1 MKISIIGAGMVGA
14 TTAFLLATKNFADIV
29 LVDIVESVK
38 GKAMDIN
45 HAMPLFE
52 SASSVRGTTD
62 ISLIKDSDI
71 VVVTAGFPRMPGMDR
86 ADLLNK
92 NAGIIRGI
100 STSIKSLAPNSTII
114 VVTNPLDVMAYLVM
128 KITGFGKSRVMG
140 MAGMLDTARFKSFIA
155 EELDCSPKDID
166 AVVLGSHGNHMVP
179 LIEKTTVKG
188 KPITEFLSDS
198 ELSVII
204 EKTINAGAEIVK
216 HLKKGS
222 AYFAPASA
230 IAKMVMAI
238 ANDSREEMPVSAYLE
253 GEYGINDVFIG
264 VPAVISSRG
273 VEKVEIFE
281 LDHDTM
287 EKLKAAA
294 EEVRSN
300 ISLLSL

>member
-1 MKISIIGAGMVGA
+1 
-14 TTAFLLATKNFADIV
+14 
-29 LVDIVESVK
+29 
-38 GKAMDIN
+38 
-45 HAMPLFE
+45 
-52 SASSVRGTTD
+52 
-62 ISLIKDSDI
+62 
-71 VVVTAGFPRMPGMDR
+71 MPGMDR

-179 LIEKTTVKG
+179 VIDKTTVKG

-216 HLKKGS
+216 YLKKGS